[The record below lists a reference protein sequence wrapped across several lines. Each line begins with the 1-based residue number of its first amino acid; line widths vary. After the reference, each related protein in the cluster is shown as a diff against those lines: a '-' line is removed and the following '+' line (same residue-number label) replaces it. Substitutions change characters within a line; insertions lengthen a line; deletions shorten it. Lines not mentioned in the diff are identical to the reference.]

1 MNNIKDLPVNDRP
14 YEKCF
19 AKGPEYLTDVEL
31 LAVILRTGTNGI
43 SSFDLS
49 KDILSHKSQNGKQDL
64 LAIMHMTKE
73 QLLSIKGV
81 GMVKAVQIMC
91 VRELV
96 RRISSVKAKDSI
108 QYNIPSTIADY
119 YMEQLRHL
127 EQENLVVMFLDT
139 KCHLIK
145 DMTITKGT
153 VNQSLISSREIFVE
167 ALRCDAV
174 NIILIHNH
182 PSGDCTPSRDDMAST
197 LAISKAGKII
207 GINVLDHI
215 IIGDRI
221 DFGTSTIKIYNGLTK
236 TVITEKDIIAIKNK
250 TQLFEFGDEALKMYE
265 KTPPNI
271 NIIFPIKYGVIAD
284 LKNMKLLFESFYKK
298 ITKASGSKMGRFCIA
313 VPTDIT
319 EVEKRAFYDVVA
331 KSDIKAREIK
341 IVEKPIADAVGLQID
356 MNSQKGNLI
365 VNIGAD
371 TTEISVIS
379 MGGIVVSRIIKLGGN
394 NIDQMICD
402 VVKRRYNIYIG
413 LRTAEKIKIALA
425 DAIYSEDENNEDDI
439 LYVFGRNVITGL
451 PSERAVAKDTI
462 CEAIKLFFD
471 EMVDSIKTILERTP
485 PELSADILETGMY
498 LTGGSASIRNLDKL
512 IAQETDLKV
521 NTVKNPEASVIRG
534 ISLIV
539 SDSQYKK
546 LMYEPKQ
553 SSF

>member
-1 MNNIKDLPVNDRP
+1 MAGNIYGLDLGTYEIKVYDERKDEIWK
-14 YEKCF
+14 EK
-19 AKGPEYLTDVEL
+19 
-31 LAVILRTGTNGI
+31 
-43 SSFDLS
+43 S
-49 KDILSHKSQNGKQDL
+49 
-64 LAIMHMTKE
+64 AIATK
-73 QLLSIKGV
+73 
-81 GMVKAVQIMC
+81 
-91 VRELV
+91 
-96 RRISSVKAKDSI
+96 
-108 QYNIPSTIADY
+108 
-119 YMEQLRHL
+119 
-127 EQENLVVMFLDT
+127 
-139 KCHLIK
+139 
-145 DMTITKGT
+145 
-153 VNQSLISSREIFVE
+153 NQTEIF
-167 ALRCDAV
+167 AV
-174 NIILIHNH
+174 
-182 PSGDCTPSRDDMAST
+182 
-197 LAISKAGKII
+197 
-207 GINVLDHI
+207 
-215 IIGDRI
+215 
-221 DFGTSTIKIYNGLTK
+221 
-236 TVITEKDIIAIKNK
+236 
-250 TQLFEFGDEALKMYE
+250 GDEAYAMYE
-265 KTPPNI
+265 KAPQNI
-271 NIIFPIKYGVIAD
+271 EVLFPMQGGVIARFYD
-284 LKNMKLLFESFYKK
+284 MQNLLENLLRKRQFF
-298 ITKASGSKMGRFCIA
+298 GSEYVIA
-313 VPTDIT
+313 IPTDIT

-462 CEAIKLFFD
+462 CEAIKPFFD

>member
-1 MNNIKDLPVNDRP
+1 MAQNIYGV
-14 YEKCF
+14 
-19 AKGPEYLTDVEL
+19 
-31 LAVILRTGTNGI
+31 
-43 SSFDLS
+43 
-49 KDILSHKSQNGKQDL
+49 DI
-64 LAIMHMTKE
+64 
-73 QLLSIKGV
+73 
-81 GMVKAVQIMC
+81 
-91 VRELV
+91 
-96 RRISSVKAKDSI
+96 
-108 QYNIPSTIADY
+108 
-119 YMEQLRHL
+119 
-127 EQENLVVMFLDT
+127 
-139 KCHLIK
+139 
-145 DMTITKGT
+145 
-153 VNQSLISSREIFVE
+153 
-167 ALRCDAV
+167 
-174 NIILIHNH
+174 
-182 PSGDCTPSRDDMAST
+182 
-197 LAISKAGKII
+197 
-207 GINVLDHI
+207 
-215 IIGDRI
+215 
-221 DFGTSTIKIYNGLTK
+221 GTSNLKMCCN
-236 TVITEKDIIAIKNK
+236 EKGRILNEKNIIAIANK
-250 TQLFEFGDEALKMYE
+250 KEMLAFGDEAYDMYE
-265 KTPPNI
+265 KAPENI
-271 NIIFPIKYGVIAD
+271 EVSFPVKFGVIAD
-284 LKNMKLLFESFYKK
+284 IENMQTLLVSFFNKINDDKK
-298 ITKASGSKMGRFCIA
+298 FSGNTDFYIA
-313 VPTDIT
+313 VPTDVT

-462 CEAIKLFFD
+462 CEAIKPFFD

>member
-1 MNNIKDLPVNDRP
+1 MSR
-14 YEKCF
+14 
-19 AKGPEYLTDVEL
+19 
-31 LAVILRTGTNGI
+31 
-43 SSFDLS
+43 
-49 KDILSHKSQNGKQDL
+49 
-64 LAIMHMTKE
+64 
-73 QLLSIKGV
+73 
-81 GMVKAVQIMC
+81 
-91 VRELV
+91 
-96 RRISSVKAKDSI
+96 SV
-108 QYNIPSTIADY
+108 
-119 YMEQLRHL
+119 
-127 EQENLVVMFLDT
+127 F
-139 KCHLIK
+139 
-145 DMTITKGT
+145 G
-153 VNQSLISSREIFVE
+153 
-167 ALRCDAV
+167 
-174 NIILIHNH
+174 
-182 PSGDCTPSRDDMAST
+182 
-197 LAISKAGKII
+197 
-207 GINVLDHI
+207 
-215 IIGDRI
+215 I

-284 LKNMKLLFESFYKK
+284 IKNMKLLFESFYKK

-425 DAIYSEDENNEDDI
+425 DAIYSEDENNENDI

-462 CEAIKLFFD
+462 CEAIKPFFD